1 MTGFDLFV
9 LFAVLKTMSES
20 LVARVVELA
29 SLAQYQA
36 DSIVSRTLVNKP
48 NGTVTLFAFAQG
60 QSLSE
65 HTAPYDALV
74 QILDGHAE
82 VLIAGE
88 SFPVA
93 AGEAIILPANKPHAL
108 HAHENFKMLLTMI
121 RA

>member
-1 MTGFDLFV
+1 
-9 LFAVLKTMSES
+9 MSES
-20 LVARVVELA
+20 LIARAADLA

-48 NGTVTLFAFAQG
+48 SGTVTLFAFAQG

-74 QILDGHAE
+74 QILDGCAQVQIGDE
-82 VLIAGE
+82 KF
-88 SFPVA
+88 SVA
-93 AGEAIILPANKPHAL
+93 QGQAIILPANIPHAVY
-108 HAHENFKMLLTMI
+108 ANENFKMLLTMI